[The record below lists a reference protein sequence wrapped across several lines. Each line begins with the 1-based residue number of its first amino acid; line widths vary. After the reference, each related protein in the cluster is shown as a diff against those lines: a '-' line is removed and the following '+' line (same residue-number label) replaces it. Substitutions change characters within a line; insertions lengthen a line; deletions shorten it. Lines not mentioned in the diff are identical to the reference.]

1 MFIDLLF
8 STFRL
13 SLHVLGTLV
22 KFLLCFLGAKHHFSR
37 CPNFC
42 FLGFFCFC
50 CFKEQA
56 VRYIKNSDIYAF
68 IRDKIIKIKSTTQY
82 FVNLFRKYTSFY

>member
-13 SLHVLGTLV
+13 SLH
-22 KFLLCFLGAKHHFSR
+22 LLALWLH
-37 CPNFC
+37 FC
-42 FLGFFCFC
+42 FVFWGPSIIFKVSQLLFFMIFCFC
-50 CFKEQA
+50 CFKAQA

-68 IRDKIIKIKSTTQY
+68 IRDKSIKIKSTTQY
-82 FVNLFRKYTSFY
+82 FVNLFRKYTSFC

>member
-13 SLHVLGTLV
+13 SLHFLGTLV
-22 KFLLCFLGAKHHFSR
+22 TFLLCFFGGPSIIFQGVPAF
-37 CPNFC
+37 

-50 CFKEQA
+50 CFKTQA
-56 VRYIKNSDIYAF
+56 VRYIKNSDIYAL
-68 IRDKIIKIKSTTQY
+68 IRDKSIKIKSTTQY
-82 FVNLFRKYTSFY
+82 FVNLFRKYTSFC